1 MNNTDIEIENILE
14 EEQKRQRNSAVFIAS
29 ENYASS
35 SVRKYTSSILTNKY
49 AEGYPGQRYYAG
61 CEYADQA
68 ENLAIDR
75 GKKIFESQHI
85 NVQPHSGSQANMA
98 VYIGLLN
105 PGDKILSLSL
115 DHGGHLSHGHNV
127 NFSGKIYEI
136 HNYFLDKETEM
147 IDFNSLQKIAEEIK
161 PKLIICVYSA
171 YSRIIDFE
179 RFKEIADSVNALLMA
194 DIAHIAGLFVA
205 KQHPSPVNIADI
217 ITSTTHKTLRGP
229 RGGIA
234 IIKNSLS
241 KKYDRGIFPAVQ
253 GGPIMNNILAKAV
266 AFKEASS
273 DEFAQYSKDI
283 INNAQILCEFFKEKK
298 LRIVSDKTEN
308 HLMLIDTRS
317 VNLSGAEAE
326 EKLNSVGII
335 VNKNAIPFDPEPP
348 KITSG
353 IRIGTPG
360 MTTRKISK
368 NDLKIQFLPIDLGY
382 LIGIGKL
389 IGILAELNCRYILT
403 MQHKPKLWK
412 NQKIE

>member
-1 MNNTDIEIENILE
+1 MNTIDLEIDNILE
-14 EEQKRQRNSAVFIAS
+14 NEQKRQRDSAVFIAS

-61 CEYADQA
+61 CEFADQA
-68 ENLAIDR
+68 ENLAIER
-75 GKKIFESQHI
+75 GKKIFQSNHI

-98 VYIGLLN
+98 AYIALLN

-136 HNYFLDKETEM
+136 HNYFLNKETEM
-147 IDFNSLQKIAEEIK
+147 IDFESLQKTAEEIK
-161 PKLIICVYSA
+161 PKIIICGFSA
-171 YSRIIDFE
+171 YSRIIDFPK
-179 RFKEIADSVNALLMA
+179 FKKIAESVNALLMA
-194 DIAHIAGLFVA
+194 DIAHIAGLIVS

-234 IIKNSLS
+234 IISDSLS

-253 GGPIMNNILAKAV
+253 GGPIMNNVLAKAV
-266 AFKEASS
+266 AFKEAST
-273 DEFAQYSKDI
+273 DEFIQYSKDI
-283 INNAQILCEFFKEKK
+283 ISNAKLLCDFFKQKN
-298 LRIVSDKTEN
+298 LRIVSDQTDN

-317 VNLSGAEAE
+317 VNLNGAEAE

-353 IRIGTPG
+353 IRIGTPAI
-360 MTTRKISK
+360 TTRGISQ
-368 NDLKIQFLPIDLGY
+368 NDLLEIGDLIYETLTTSDKNSSTIKDQVSKIMHKLPL
-382 LIGIGKL
+382 
-389 IGILAELNCRYILT
+389 
-403 MQHKPKLWK
+403 P
-412 NQKIE
+412 

>member
-1 MNNTDIEIENILE
+1 MNNLDIEVENILE
-14 EEQKRQRNSAVFIAS
+14 NEQKRQRDSAVFIAS

-68 ENLAIDR
+68 ENLAIER
-75 GKKIFESQHI
+75 GKNIFGSEHI

-98 VYIGLLN
+98 AYMSFLN

-136 HNYFLDKETEM
+136 HNYFLDKESEM
-147 IDFNSLQKIAEEIK
+147 IDFKSLQNRAEEIK
-161 PKLIICVYSA
+161 PKLIICGYSA
-171 YSRIIDFE
+171 YSRIIDFKK
-179 RFKEIADSVNALLMA
+179 FKKIAESVDALLMA
-194 DIAHIAGLFVA
+194 DIAHIAGLVVA

-241 KKYDRGIFPAVQ
+241 KKYDRGVFPAVQ
-253 GGPIMNNILAKAV
+253 GGPIMNNVLAKAV

-273 DEFAQYSKDI
+273 DEFIQYSKDI
-283 INNAQILCEFFKEKK
+283 INNAKLLCEFFKAKK
-298 LRIVSDKTEN
+298 LRIVSGETDN

-353 IRIGTPG
+353 IRIGTPAI
-360 MTTRKISK
+360 TTRKISK
-368 NDLKIQFLPIDLGY
+368 NDLLNVGELIYETLTSKSDKKSYIKEQVSKIMNKLPL
-382 LIGIGKL
+382 
-389 IGILAELNCRYILT
+389 
-403 MQHKPKLWK
+403 P
-412 NQKIE
+412 

>member
-1 MNNTDIEIENILE
+1 MNNLDIEVENILE
-14 EEQKRQRNSAVFIAS
+14 NEQKRQRDSAVFIAS

-68 ENLAIDR
+68 ENLAIER
-75 GKKIFESQHI
+75 GKKIFESGHI

-98 VYIGLLN
+98 AYISLLN

-136 HNYFLDKETEM
+136 HNYFLDKESEM
-147 IDFNSLQKIAEEIK
+147 IDFKSLQNRAEEIK
-161 PKLIICVYSA
+161 PKLIICGYSA
-171 YSRIIDFE
+171 YSRMIDFKK
-179 RFKEIADSVNALLMA
+179 FKKIAESVDALLMA
-194 DIAHIAGLFVA
+194 DIAHIAGLVVA

-241 KKYDRGIFPAVQ
+241 KKYDRGVFPAVQ
-253 GGPIMNNILAKAV
+253 GGPIMNNVLAKAV

-273 DEFAQYSKDI
+273 DEFIQYSKDI
-283 INNAQILCEFFKEKK
+283 INNAKLLCEFFKAKK
-298 LRIVSDKTEN
+298 LRIVSGETDN

-353 IRIGTPG
+353 IRIGTPAI
-360 MTTRKISK
+360 TTRKISK
-368 NDLKIQFLPIDLGY
+368 NDLLSVGELIYETLTSKSDKKSSIKEQVSKIMNKLPL
-382 LIGIGKL
+382 
-389 IGILAELNCRYILT
+389 
-403 MQHKPKLWK
+403 P
-412 NQKIE
+412 